1 MPLREEQC
9 DEAILARDC
18 HATINCLPSYFPPPL
33 RGEDYGG
40 GEKTKG
46 ESIMR
51 KIKRFLL
58 MGIIISLLFSCLTVV
73 TAAEMT
79 AEEIIN
85 KRDNNEYFETA
96 QMEAEMII
104 ASGSRIITK
113 TMVVLADK
121 QNSLVEFTNSQDRG
135 TKFLKREDDLW
146 MFFPDAEEIIKI
158 SGHMLNQGMMGS
170 DFSYQDVMES
180 DKLTDLYDFKIIGEE
195 EFDSRPCYVLE
206 GIAREGVKVSYY
218 RRVSWVDKERFI
230 GLKEELYAQS
240 GRILK
245 ETKVNIIEEI
255 EGRWVPT
262 NSVMENKLRKDTY
275 TEFTITQIK
284 FNLEIPEETFSLQ
297 NLR

>member
-1 MPLREEQC
+1 MM
-9 DEAILARDC
+9 
-18 HATINCLPSYFPPPL
+18 
-33 RGEDYGG
+33 
-40 GEKTKG
+40 K
-46 ESIMR
+46 
-51 KIKRFLL
+51 KIKWFLL
-58 MGIIISLLFSCLTVV
+58 IGITVSILFSILIIT
-73 TAAEMT
+73 TAVEMT

-85 KRDNNEYFETA
+85 KRDDNEYFDTA

-104 ASGSRIITK
+104 VSGSRKITK
-113 TMVVLADK
+113 TMVALTDK
-121 QNSLVEFTNSQDRG
+121 KNSLVEFTNSQDRG

-180 DKLTDLYDFKIIGEE
+180 DKLTDLYDFKIIKEE
-195 EFDSRPCYVLE
+195 EFEGRPCYVLE

-218 RRVSWVDKERFI
+218 RRVSWIDKERFI
-230 GLKEELYAQS
+230 GLKEELYAES

-245 ETKVNIIEEI
+245 ETKVNKIEEI
-255 EGRWVPT
+255 EGRWVPK

-284 FNLEIPEETFSLQ
+284 FNLVIPEETFTLQ

>member
-1 MPLREEQC
+1 M
-9 DEAILARDC
+9 
-18 HATINCLPSYFPPPL
+18 
-33 RGEDYGG
+33 
-40 GEKTKG
+40 K
-46 ESIMR
+46 
-51 KIKRFLL
+51 KIKWFLL
-58 MGIIISLLFSCLTVV
+58 IGITVSILFSSLIVTV
-73 TAAEMT
+73 AAEMT

-85 KRDNNEYFETA
+85 KRDDNEYFDTA

-104 ASGSRIITK
+104 VSGSRKIIK
-113 TMVVLADK
+113 TMDALTDK
-121 QNSLVEFTNSQDRG
+121 KNSLVEFTNSQDRG

-170 DFSYQDVMES
+170 DFSYQDVMEA
-180 DKLTDLYDFKIIGEE
+180 DKLTDLYDFEIIKEE
-195 EFDSRPCYVLE
+195 EFDGRPCYVLE

-218 RRVSWVDKERFI
+218 RRISWVDKERFI
-230 GLKEELYAQS
+230 GLKEELYAKS

-245 ETKVNIIEEI
+245 ETKANIIEEI

>member
-1 MPLREEQC
+1 M
-9 DEAILARDC
+9 
-18 HATINCLPSYFPPPL
+18 
-33 RGEDYGG
+33 
-40 GEKTKG
+40 K
-46 ESIMR
+46 
-51 KIKRFLL
+51 KIKGLL
-58 MGIIISLLFSCLTVV
+58 LIGIIISILITSLIIT

-85 KRDNNEYFETA
+85 KRDDNEYFDTA
-96 QMEAEMII
+96 QVSAEMII
-104 ASGSRIITK
+104 VSGGRKIVK
-113 TMVVLADK
+113 TMTTLTDK
-121 QNSLVEFTNSQDRG
+121 KNSFVEFTNPQDRE
-135 TKFLKREDDLW
+135 TKFLKREDNLW

-158 SGHMLNQGMMGS
+158 SGHMLNQSMMGS

-180 DKLTDLYDFKIIGEE
+180 DKLTDLYDFKIIKEE
-195 EFDSRPCYVLE
+195 EFEGRPCYVLE

-218 RRVSWVDKERFI
+218 RRISWVDKEKFI
-230 GLKEELYAQS
+230 GLKEELYAES
-240 GRILK
+240 GRLLK
-245 ETKVNIIEEI
+245 ETKVNLIEEI

>member
-1 MPLREEQC
+1 
-9 DEAILARDC
+9 
-18 HATINCLPSYFPPPL
+18 
-33 RGEDYGG
+33 
-40 GEKTKG
+40 
-46 ESIMR
+46 MR
-51 KIKRFLL
+51 KVKGFLL
-58 MGIIISLLFSCLTVV
+58 IGIIMSILCSSLMVI

-85 KRDNNEYFETA
+85 KRDDNEYFDTA

-113 TMVVLADK
+113 TMVAMTDK
-121 QNSLVEFTNSQDRG
+121 KNSLAEFTNPQDRG

-180 DKLTDLYDFKIIGEE
+180 DKLTDLYDFEIIKEE
-195 EFDSRPCYVLE
+195 ELDGRLCYVLE
-206 GIAREGVKVSYY
+206 GIAKEGVKVSYY
-218 RRVSWVDKERFI
+218 RRVSWVDKEIFI

-245 ETKVNIIEEI
+245 ETKVNKIEEI
-255 EGRWVPT
+255 EGRLIAVD
-262 NSVMENKLRKDTY
+262 SVMENKLRKDTY
-275 TEFTITQIK
+275 TQFIITQIS
-284 FNLEIPEETFSLQ
+284 FNPEIPEETFSLQ

>member
-1 MPLREEQC
+1 
-9 DEAILARDC
+9 
-18 HATINCLPSYFPPPL
+18 
-33 RGEDYGG
+33 
-40 GEKTKG
+40 
-46 ESIMR
+46 MR
-51 KIKRFLL
+51 KIK
-58 MGIIISLLFSCLTVV
+58 GLLFLGIVISILLSSLIIAA
-73 TAAEMT
+73 AAEMT

-85 KRDNNEYFETA
+85 KRDDNEYFETA

-104 ASGSRIITK
+104 VSGSRKIIK
-113 TMVVLADK
+113 TMDALTDK
-121 QNSLVEFTNSQDRG
+121 KNSLVEFTNSQDRG

-170 DFSYQDVMES
+170 DFSYQDLMES
-180 DKLTDLYDFKIIGEE
+180 DKLTDLYDFEIIKEE
-195 EFDSRPCYVLE
+195 ELDGRPCYVLE

-218 RRVSWVDKERFI
+218 RRVSWIDKERFI

-245 ETKVNIIEEI
+245 ETKVNKIEEI
-255 EGRWVPT
+255 EGRWVAVD
-262 NSVMENKLRKDTY
+262 SVMENKLRKDTY
-275 TEFTITQIK
+275 TQFILIQIN

>member
-1 MPLREEQC
+1 MQ
-9 DEAILARDC
+9 
-18 HATINCLPSYFPPPL
+18 
-33 RGEDYGG
+33 
-40 GEKTKG
+40 
-46 ESIMR
+46 
-51 KIKRFLL
+51 KIKRVLL
-58 MGIIISLLFSCLTVV
+58 IGITLSILFSSLIIV
-73 TAAEMT
+73 AAFDMT

-85 KRDNNEYFETA
+85 MRDNNEYFDTA
-96 QMEAEMII
+96 EMEADMII
-104 ASGSRIITK
+104 ASGKRIITK
-113 TMVVLADK
+113 TMVALSDRK
-121 QNSLVEFTNSQDRG
+121 NSLVEFTNSQDRG

-180 DKLTDLYDFKIIGEE
+180 DKLTDLYDFEIIKEE
-195 EFDSRPCYVLE
+195 DLDGRPCYVLE

-240 GRILK
+240 GRLLK
-245 ETKVNIIEEI
+245 ETKINKIEEI
-255 EGRWVPT
+255 EGRWVAID
-262 NSVMENKLRKDTY
+262 SVMENKLRKDTY
-275 TEFTITQIK
+275 TQFILTQIT

>member
-1 MPLREEQC
+1 M
-9 DEAILARDC
+9 
-18 HATINCLPSYFPPPL
+18 
-33 RGEDYGG
+33 
-40 GEKTKG
+40 K
-46 ESIMR
+46 
-51 KIKRFLL
+51 KIKWFLL
-58 MGIIISLLFSCLTVV
+58 IGITVSILFSSLIIAT
-73 TAAEMT
+73 TAEMT

-85 KRDNNEYFETA
+85 KRDDNEYFETA

-104 ASGSRIITK
+104 VSGSRKIIK
-113 TMVVLADK
+113 TMDALTDK
-121 QNSLVEFTNSQDRG
+121 KNSLVEFTNSQDRG
-135 TKFLKREDDLW
+135 TKFLKREGDLW

-170 DFSYQDVMES
+170 DFSYQDVMEA
-180 DKLTDLYDFKIIGEE
+180 DKLTDLYDFEIIKEE
-195 EFDSRPCYVLE
+195 EFEGRPCYVLE

-218 RRVSWVDKERFI
+218 RRVSWIDKERFI
-230 GLKEELYAQS
+230 GLKEELYAKS

-245 ETKVNIIEEI
+245 ETKTNIIEEI

>member
-1 MPLREEQC
+1 MQ
-9 DEAILARDC
+9 
-18 HATINCLPSYFPPPL
+18 
-33 RGEDYGG
+33 
-40 GEKTKG
+40 
-46 ESIMR
+46 
-51 KIKRFLL
+51 KIKRLL
-58 MGIIISLLFSCLTVV
+58 LIGIVISILLSCLMI
-73 TAAEMT
+73 AAAFDMT

-85 KRDNNEYFETA
+85 MRDDNEYFDTA
-96 QMEAEMII
+96 EMEADMII
-104 ASGSRIITK
+104 ASGKRIITK
-113 TMVVLADK
+113 TMVALSDRK
-121 QNSLVEFTNSQDRG
+121 NSLVEFTNSQDRG

-180 DKLTDLYDFKIIGEE
+180 DKLTDLYDFEIIKEE
-195 EFDSRPCYVLE
+195 DLDGRPCYVLE

-240 GRILK
+240 GRLLK
-245 ETKVNIIEEI
+245 ETKINKIEEI
-255 EGRWVPT
+255 EGRWVAVD
-262 NSVMENKLRKDTY
+262 SVMENKLRKDTY
-275 TEFTITQIK
+275 TQFILTQIT

>member
-1 MPLREEQC
+1 M
-9 DEAILARDC
+9 
-18 HATINCLPSYFPPPL
+18 
-33 RGEDYGG
+33 
-40 GEKTKG
+40 K
-46 ESIMR
+46 
-51 KIKRFLL
+51 KIKWFLL
-58 MGIIISLLFSCLTVV
+58 IGITVSILFLSLIVV

-85 KRDNNEYFETA
+85 KRDDNEYFETA

-104 ASGSRIITK
+104 VSGSRKIIK
-113 TMVVLADK
+113 TMDALTDK
-121 QNSLVEFTNSQDRG
+121 KNSLVEFTNSQDRG

-170 DFSYQDVMES
+170 DFSYQDVMEA
-180 DKLTDLYDFKIIGEE
+180 DKLTDLYDFKIIKEE
-195 EFDSRPCYVLE
+195 EFEGRPCYVLE

-218 RRVSWVDKERFI
+218 RRVSWIDKERFI
-230 GLKEELYAQS
+230 GLKDELYAES

-284 FNLEIPEETFSLQ
+284 FNLEIPEEIFTLQ
-297 NLR
+297 NLK

>member
-1 MPLREEQC
+1 M
-9 DEAILARDC
+9 
-18 HATINCLPSYFPPPL
+18 
-33 RGEDYGG
+33 
-40 GEKTKG
+40 K
-46 ESIMR
+46 
-51 KIKRFLL
+51 KIKWFLL
-58 MGIIISLLFSCLTVV
+58 IGITVSILFLSLIIAV
-73 TAAEMT
+73 AAEMT

-85 KRDNNEYFETA
+85 KRDDNEYFETA

-104 ASGSRIITK
+104 VSGSRKIIK
-113 TMVVLADK
+113 TMDALTDK
-121 QNSLVEFTNSQDRG
+121 KNSLVEFTNSQDRG

-170 DFSYQDVMES
+170 DFSYQDVMEA
-180 DKLTDLYDFKIIGEE
+180 DKLTDLYDFKIIKEE
-195 EFDSRPCYVLE
+195 EFEGRPCYVLE

-218 RRVSWVDKERFI
+218 RRVSWIDKERFI
-230 GLKEELYAQS
+230 GLKDELYAES

-284 FNLEIPEETFSLQ
+284 FNLEIPEEIFTLQ
-297 NLR
+297 NLK